1 MAQKISIFSPKRGHN
16 TIKEGL
22 ISSNIAGDLS
32 YIIEQYTNKK
42 MEIFSIDYQ
51 YRNTIC
57 WEYYNFVALATDQY
71 EFLDMFFTYFQ
82 LEITEHINKQS
93 YTYFSTR
100 IKKKSNKIFNS
111 SSGRP
116 VLLFSTFFET
126 GYYQSYEMK
135 YYKYFRDGYRRGED
149 IIQEENNYINNT
161 KIKKFPA
168 RWIHFISEDEI
179 ISENEEFPCN
189 TSFIRFKSQT
199 KKYLEENNFIVT
211 DESIKE
217 MKKLYYY
224 SIQ

>member
-1 MAQKISIFSPKRGHN
+1 MSQQISIFSPKRGHN
-16 TIKEGL
+16 TIKKGL

-42 MEIFSIDYQ
+42 MQIFSIYYQ
-51 YRNTIC
+51 YHNNFC

-71 EFLDMFFTYFQ
+71 EFLDMFWALFETNIEQ
-82 LEITEHINKQS
+82 HIDKQS
-93 YTYFSTR
+93 YTYFLTK
-100 IKKKSNKIFNS
+100 IKKESNISFNS
-111 SSGRP
+111 SCGRP
-116 VLLFSTFFET
+116 ILLFSKHYCSYTYET
-126 GYYQSYEMK
+126 K
-135 YYKYFRDGYRRGED
+135 FWKYFRDGYRRGKD
-149 IIQEENNYINNT
+149 LQLNNYDDINNS
-161 KIKKFPA
+161 KLKKCSP
-168 RWIHFISEDEI
+168 RWIHFISENEV

-199 KKYLEENNFIVT
+199 KKYLEENNFVVT